1 MTQRPEESSGL
12 IGRRSATPAA
22 TVAIDVELVT
32 GLIRLQCPDLAHL
45 PVSKVASGWDN
56 EMYRLGDELAVRLPR
71 RDVAAPNLTNEQ
83 RWLPGLAAGLPI
95 RVPVPLFNGTPDLGY
110 PFHWS
115 VVNWATGSTAA
126 SSDLNPTNAVKMAR
140 FLAALHSQVLPADA
154 PKNPWRGGPL
164 LERTEAVEERLEAVY
179 ARRAD
184 LTVAHADVGDL
195 WTAACQATNET
206 ASTWIHGDLH
216 PKNLIV
222 EGGEVVMVIDWGDMC
237 AGDPATDLAVAW
249 MLFNPD
255 EITEFR
261 AAYGETSDETWLR
274 ARGWAIYFGAV
285 LLLNGL
291 ADDPVFAAVG
301 RRTLNRVVGS
311 W

>member
-1 MTQRPEESSGL
+1 VTQRPEESSGL

-22 TVAIDVELVT
+22 TVAIDVELIA
-32 GLIRLQCPDLAHL
+32 GLLRSQCPELAGL
-45 PVSKVASGWDN
+45 PLSKVATGWDN

-95 RVPVPLFNGTPDLGY
+95 RVPVPLFNGTPGLGY
-110 PFHWS
+110 PFDWS

-126 SSDLNPTNAVKMAR
+126 SGELNPTSAGKMAR
-140 FLAALHSQVLPADA
+140 FLAALHAQVPPAEA
-154 PKNPWRGGPL
+154 PINPWRGGPL
-164 LERTEAVEERLEAVY
+164 VERTEAVEERLEAVY
-179 ARRAD
+179 AREAG
-184 LTVAHADVGDL
+184 LTVAHADVLDL
-195 WTAACQATNET
+195 WKSACRATN
-206 ASTWIHGDLH
+206 AAPGTWIHGDLH

-222 EGGEVVMVIDWGDMC
+222 EEGEVVMVIDWGDMC

-249 MLFNPD
+249 MLFEPQQIN
-255 EITEFR
+255 EFR
-261 AAYGETSDETWLR
+261 QAYGEASAETWLR

-285 LLLNGL
+285 LLLTGL
-291 ADDPVFAAVG
+291 ADDPAFAAVG
-301 RRTLNRVVGS
+301 RKALNRVVGS

>member
-1 MTQRPEESSGL
+1 VTQRPEESSGL

-22 TVAIDVELVT
+22 TVAINVELVA
-32 GLIRLQCPDLAHL
+32 GLLRLQCPDLADL
-45 PVSKVASGWDN
+45 PLSKVATGWDN

-115 VVNWATGSTAA
+115 VVNWAHGSTAA
-126 SSDLNPTNAVKMAR
+126 SSDLNPTTAQKIAG
-140 FLAALHSQVLPADA
+140 FLAALHDQVPPAEA
-154 PKNPWRGGPL
+154 PINPWRGGPL
-164 LERTEAVEERLEAVY
+164 SERTEAVEERLEAVY
-179 ARRAD
+179 ARQAG
-184 LTVAHADVGDL
+184 LTVGHGDVLDL
-195 WTAACQATNET
+195 WTSACRASNDATG
-206 ASTWIHGDLH
+206 TWIHGDLH

-222 EGGEVVMVIDWGDMC
+222 EGGDVVMVIDWGDMC

-249 MLFNPD
+249 MLFESEQIN
-255 EITEFR
+255 EFR
-261 AAYGETSDETWLR
+261 TSYGEASDETWLR

-285 LLLNGL
+285 LLLTGL
-291 ADDPVFAAVG
+291 ADDPAFAAVG
-301 RRTLNRVVGS
+301 RKTLNRVVGS

>member
-1 MTQRPEESSGL
+1 M
-12 IGRRSATPAA
+12 GRRSATPAA
-22 TVAIDVELVT
+22 TVAIDIELVT
-32 GLIRLQCPDLAHL
+32 GLLRLQCPDLADL

-56 EMYRLGDELAVRLPR
+56 EMYRLGDALAVRLPR

-83 RWLPGLAAGLPI
+83 RWLPALAAGLPI
-95 RVPVPLFNGTPDLGY
+95 RVPVPLFNGTPSLGY
-110 PFHWS
+110 PFRWS

-126 SSDLNPTNAVKMAR
+126 STDLNPTSISKIAR
-140 FLAALHSQVLPADA
+140 FLGALHAQVPPADA

-179 ARRAD
+179 ARESD
-184 LTVAHADVGDL
+184 LTATHSDVLDL
-195 WTAACQATNET
+195 WTSACRATNDT
-206 ASTWIHGDLH
+206 TDTWIHGDLH

-222 EGGEVVMVIDWGDMC
+222 EGGEVVMVIDWGDLC
-237 AGDPATDLAVAW
+237 AGDRATDLAVAW
-249 MLFNPD
+249 MLF
-255 EITEFR
+255 ETAQISEFR
-261 AAYGETSDETWLR
+261 EAYGEASDSTWLR

-291 ADDPVFAAVG
+291 VDDAAFAAVG
-301 RRTLNRVVGS
+301 RRTLNRVVSS

>member
-1 MTQRPEESSGL
+1 MGL
-12 IGRRSATPAA
+12 IGRRSARPAA
-22 TVAIDVELVT
+22 TVAIDIELVQ
-32 GLIRLQCPDLAHL
+32 GLLRLQCPDLGHL
-45 PVSKVASGWDN
+45 PLSKVAAGWDN

-83 RWLPGLAAGLPI
+83 RWLPALAAGLPI
-95 RVPVPLFNGTPDLGY
+95 RVPVPLFNGTPALGY

-115 VVNWATGSTAA
+115 VVNWAAGSTAA
-126 SSDLNPTNAVKMAR
+126 SSDLNPTTAVKMAG
-140 FLAALHSQVLPADA
+140 FLSALHTQLLPADA

-164 LERTEAVEERLEAVY
+164 RERTEAVEERLEAVY
-179 ARRAD
+179 TRQAG
-184 LTVAHADVGDL
+184 LTVAHADVLDL
-195 WTAACQATNET
+195 WTSACRATNDT
-206 ASTWIHGDLH
+206 RGTWIHGDLH

-249 MLFNPD
+249 MLF
-255 EITEFR
+255 ESEQITDFR
-261 AAYGETSDETWLR
+261 AAYGGASEDTWLR

-291 ADDPVFAAVG
+291 VDDPAFAAVG
-301 RRTLNRVVGS
+301 RKTLNRVVGS

>member
-1 MTQRPEESSGL
+1 MTERPEESSGL

-22 TVAIDVELVT
+22 TVAIDIELVKE
-32 GLIRLQCPDLAHL
+32 LLRLQCPDLEDL
-45 PVSKVASGWDN
+45 PLSKVATGWDN

-83 RWLPGLAAGLPI
+83 RWLPALAAGLPI
-95 RVPVPLFNGTPDLGY
+95 RVPVPLFNGTPALGY

-126 SSDLNPTNAVKMAR
+126 SSDLNPTTAVKMAG
-140 FLAALHSQVLPADA
+140 FLAALHAQLLPADA

-179 ARRAD
+179 ARQAG
-184 LTVAHADVGDL
+184 LTVAHADVLDL
-195 WTAACQATNET
+195 WTSACRATNDT
-206 ASTWIHGDLH
+206 PGTWIHGDLH

-222 EGGEVVMVIDWGDMC
+222 EEGEVVMVIDWGDMC

-249 MLFNPD
+249 MLF
-255 EITEFR
+255 ESEQITDFR
-261 AAYGETSDETWLR
+261 AAYGGASEDTWLR

-291 ADDPVFAAVG
+291 VDDPAFAAVG
-301 RRTLNRVVGS
+301 RKTLNRVVGS